1 MSSSPPLFNFVF
13 GFRSPYAW
21 LAHKFI
27 EKHLSDTEKE
37 KIVYIPF
44 WNPMPETVE
53 QLESENSV
61 FLYKDMSRQRHLYI
75 MRDIKRLVVPFEQD
89 IVWPVDRPDQNW
101 ELPHL
106 LYIKAVELGIGYK
119 ALLRIFE
126 ARFNRGLDICDSL
139 VLKDIA
145 SGLDIDQFTNI
156 GAQDRLEPLHFASR
170 NQVFGVP
177 FFVANRQR
185 FWGLDRMPF
194 ALRAAGISSSK
205 FEDVW
210 FSEMAA

>member
-1 MSSSPPLFNFVF
+1 MSSPTHLINFVF

-27 EKHLSDTEKE
+27 DKHISEAEKKA
-37 KIVYIPF
+37 IVYTPF

-53 QLESENSV
+53 KLESENSV
-61 FLYKDMSRQRHLYI
+61 FLYRDMSRQRHLYI
-75 MRDIKRLVVPFEQD
+75 MRDIQRLVIPFAED

-106 LYIKAVELGIGYK
+106 LYIRAVESDMGYE
-119 ALLRIFE
+119 ALQSIFE
-126 ARFNRGLDICDSL
+126 ARFNRGLDICDSK
-139 VLKDIA
+139 VLEGLA
-145 SGLDIDQFTNI
+145 NSLDIEQSSNVSEK
-156 GAQDRLEPLHFASR
+156 DRLAPLHFASR

-194 ALRAAGISSSK
+194 ALRAAGISSST
-205 FEDVW
+205 FEAVW
-210 FSEMAA
+210 FSELVA